1 MGIVFAP
8 DGRRAYVSGLEAEDE
23 GQKANASPE
32 ERVRATGALRS
43 FRAGRDVREFLTE
56 TADEDG

>member
-1 MGIVFAP
+1 MHGAAAQP
-8 DGRRAYVSGLEAEDE
+8 PGSGP
-23 GQKANASPE
+23 NASPE
-32 ERVRATGALRS
+32 ERVRATGALRR

>member
-23 GQKANASPE
+23 GQKALK
-32 ERVRATGALRS
+32 GAGGDFS
-43 FRAGRDVREFLTE
+43 AGRDVREFLTE